1 MALFFVEICSDM
13 DSVVLTKYGF
23 IIQIHMNW
31 SFTIEAFDILP
42 LNKKYNN
49 FGLITTC
56 IADQL
61 YWIGLW
67 CLTERIILISRAE
80 QITVKPSENDCVSLC
95 LPSATAAA
103 AAAMTVAWCRDTGEN
118 TGTGNSVYLMFITNN
133 HASQTFFCLKSSLK
147 WITDL
152 YVSSGLSGSG
162 RVMLYI
168 SPSWLY
174 TVFLRGPPHFLSDHE
189 RCWCWLR
196 TGNRSLDISTIGRS
210 ISSSLTLNGKTH
222 KQKHL

>member
-67 CLTERIILISRAE
+67 CLTEGIILISRAE

-147 WITDL
+147 WISDL
-152 YVSSGLSGSG
+152 YVWSGLVWSGWKGDVVCFSPADYTLYFYEGRPISWVIMRGGDADWGLGTGALTFPPSG
-162 RVMLYI
+162 GA
-168 SPSWLY
+168 SPH
-174 TVFLRGPPHFLSDHE
+174 P
-189 RCWCWLR
+189 
-196 TGNRSLDISTIGRS
+196 
-210 ISSSLTLNGKTH
+210 
-222 KQKHL
+222 

>member
-67 CLTERIILISRAE
+67 CLTEGIILISRAE

-152 YVSSGLSGSG
+152 YVWSGLVWSGWKGDVVYFTQLAIHCIFTRAAPFPEWSWE
-162 RVMLYI
+162 VLMLTEDWEQE
-168 SPSWLY
+168 PW
-174 TVFLRGPPHFLSDHE
+174 HFHHRAEHL
-189 RCWCWLR
+189 L
-196 TGNRSLDISTIGRS
+196 I
-210 ISSSLTLNGKTH
+210 LNT
-222 KQKHL
+222 QWENT